1 MKQLAILGSTG
12 SIGCNAV
19 AVVQSLPE
27 RYAIRALSAG
37 RNTGLLAE
45 QIRRHHPDIVAVL
58 DEESAAALASLL
70 PRTEKTEILWGPE
83 GYCRAAAYGPVDMV
97 VSAMVGSAGLLPTLS
112 AIDAGKQVALANK
125 EALVMAGHIVIE
137 RTKAKGVNILPIDS
151 EHSAIFQCLA
161 GHQRGDLDK
170 IFLTASG
177 GPFLNLPAREFAG
190 IQPRD
195 ALNHPTWRMGEKIT
209 IDSATLMNKGLE
221 VLEAIHLFQVSQK
234 SIEILIHPQSVV
246 HSMVSFRDGAMLAQ
260 LGVPDMKGAIAYAMS
275 YPERYPIG
283 QPLPDLPKMGPLT
296 FEFPDYERFPCLSLA
311 FQAADAGGTMPA
323 VLNAA
328 NEVAVDAFLGRRL
341 SFGGISEMIH
351 RAMDSHPVVSMPAL
365 ENVLEA
371 DRWAREET
379 ATYIARAER

>member
-1 MKQLAILGSTG
+1 
-12 SIGCNAV
+12 
-19 AVVQSLPE
+19 
-27 RYAIRALSAG
+27 
-37 RNTGLLAE
+37 
-45 QIRRHHPDIVAVL
+45 
-58 DEESAAALASLL
+58 
-70 PRTEKTEILWGPE
+70 
-83 GYCRAAAYGPVDMV
+83 
-97 VSAMVGSAGLLPTLS
+97 LLPTLS